1 MCYIWLLYYLVR
13 KNVQYFLCFQQEKS
27 PHFLVKSTIFY
38 DIFLRIPF
46 VVDKSFMRVRHSKT
60 LVFKSKVMYHNR
72 DVISIN
78 SYLSARCTNT
88 AIMRKKGKMM
98 IEYISTRDPSIRVS
112 SSKAVLDGQA
122 AGGGLYVP
130 SDIDLIKADYHDII
144 NGDFR
149 SMAKAVWNI
158 FFDDYGNELIDEL
171 VERSYK
177 DKFTS
182 DEITPVVR
190 THSSKSDAFVLELY
204 HGPTSAFK
212 DVALSA
218 LPNLMSAARS
228 MNDFTDDIMILTAT
242 SGDTGSAAIAGFS
255 NVPGTGIIVFYPHG
269 GVSDTQRLQMVTPD
283 AANVSACAIRG
294 NFDDAQTGVK
304 RLFREIP
311 KPVDGVSL
319 SSANSINIGR
329 LVPQIVYY
337 YSAYAQLLR
346 DGVIADGDKID
357 FVVPTGNFGD
367 IMAGWYAL
375 KMGLPI
381 RRLICASNKNDVLT
395 EFLTTGHY
403 DRKRDF
409 HKTTSPSM
417 DILVSSNLERLL
429 FYICGPEHTLEYMK
443 QLEQTGE
450 YTITADELAEMRS
463 VFCGICASDEEG
475 AAAIRDVFEADRY
488 LMDTHTS
495 IAWACM
501 EKYMADQAYESAPA
515 VVLSTASPYKFS
527 AAVLEALGEDLTG
540 SDEGNMMKCRE
551 ITNAPVPSGL
561 AGIFKKPIIHE
572 DVIEISDMKSYVVEK
587 SRSRD

>member
-1 MCYIWLLYYLVR
+1 MSGGLTPY
-13 KNVQYFLCFQQEKS
+13 S
-27 PHFLVKSTIFY
+27 VKGN
-38 DIFLRIPF
+38 
-46 VVDKSFMRVRHSKT
+46 K
-60 LVFKSKVMYHNR
+60 
-72 DVISIN
+72 
-78 SYLSARCTNT
+78 
-88 AIMRKKGKMM
+88 M
-98 IEYISTRDPSIRVS
+98 IEYVSTRNPSIRVR
-112 SSKAVLDGQA
+112 SSKAILDGQA
-122 AGGGLYVP
+122 EGSGLYVP
-130 SDIDLIKADYHDII
+130 SDLSLVKTDYHNII
-144 NGDFR
+144 KGDFR

-158 FFDDYGNELIDEL
+158 FFDDYGEDLIDKL

-177 DKFTS
+177 NKFAS
-182 DEITPVVR
+182 EDITPLVK
-190 THSSKSDAFVLELY
+190 THSSSNEAYVLELY

-242 SGDTGSAAIAGFS
+242 SGDTGSAAIQGFS
-255 NVPGTGIIVFYPHG
+255 DVPGTGIIVFYPYG
-269 GVSDTQRLQMVTPD
+269 GVSDTQRLQMVTP
-283 AANVSACAIRG
+283 ASANVTACAIRG

-311 KPVDGVSL
+311 KPVKGVSL

-337 YSAYAQLLR
+337 FSAYAQLIEA
-346 DGVIADGDKID
+346 GVIADGDKID

-375 KMGLPI
+375 KMGLPV
-381 RRLICASNKNDVLT
+381 RRLVCASNKNDVLT
-395 EFLTTGHY
+395 EFLNTGHY
-403 DRKRDF
+403 DRKREF
-409 HKTTSPSM
+409 YKTTSPSM

-429 FYICGPEHTLEYMK
+429 YYVCGPEHTVEYMK

-450 YTITADELAEMRS
+450 YTITDDELAEIKS
-463 VFCGICASDEEG
+463 VFTGIYAGDDEG
-475 AAAIRDVFEADRY
+475 AAAIKNVFVSDKY

-501 EKYMADQAYESAPA
+501 EKYKESSDCPVVPA

-540 SDEGNMMKCRE
+540 SDEGNMNKCHE
-551 ITNAPVPSGL
+551 ITGADIPAGL
-561 AGIFKKPIIHE
+561 AGIFKKPIVHN
-572 DVIEISDMKSYVVEK
+572 DVIEISDMKSYVIEK
-587 SRSRD
+587 SNNKG